1 METSFLEEPA
11 SGSDT
16 EARQVM
22 ARFTEQGCCFALRRE
37 KVAVTKDAAE
47 AERALA
53 IAGGAR
59 TCGEDWGLIARSASL
74 DWWKAAFIACF
85 IQAKGLATMS
95 SIPKSMDKFLYGD
108 VVTISQ
114 MVTQTHRFYRA
125 RFLFQYDFAL
135 QFPLVSISTH
145 TMACIMNASGV
156 RPAKTTLGG
165 ACFANT
171 C

>member
-22 ARFTEQGCCFALRRE
+22 AHFTEQGCCFALRRE

-59 TCGEDWGLIARSASL
+59 TCGEDWGLR
-74 DWWKAAFIACF
+74 D
-85 IQAKGLATMS
+85 
-95 SIPKSMDKFLYGD
+95 
-108 VVTISQ
+108 
-114 MVTQTHRFYRA
+114 
-125 RFLFQYDFAL
+125 
-135 QFPLVSISTH
+135 
-145 TMACIMNASGV
+145 
-156 RPAKTTLGG
+156 RPR
-165 ACFANT
+165 
-171 C
+171 

>member
-37 KVAVTKDAAE
+37 KVAVIKDAAE

-95 SIPKSMDKFLYGD
+95 SIPKSMDKFL
-108 VVTISQ
+108 
-114 MVTQTHRFYRA
+114 FYSH
-125 RFLFQYDFAL
+125 QSIL
-135 QFPLVSISTH
+135 QLMQS
-145 TMACIMNASGV
+145 
-156 RPAKTTLGG
+156 
-165 ACFANT
+165 
-171 C
+171 